1 MKLLAYSVR
10 EDERK
15 FFEVYGKKYG
25 IEVVMKKEAP
35 SLANV
40 DHMEGCNCV
49 SVITTPVNRDLIC
62 QWKKAG
68 IRHISTRTVGFD
80 HIDCEAAKEMG
91 ITVSNV
97 SYSPYSVAD
106 YTVMLILMAVRKMGI
121 IMKRYMV
128 QDFGLK
134 DVQGREIRNLTIGV
148 VGTGKIGETVI
159 SHLKGFGCKIYAY
172 DLYEKDHIK
181 DMAEYVSLETLLQQS
196 DIVTLHAPST
206 RESYHMINRDSIAQ
220 MKDGVILV
228 NTARGSLIDT
238 EALIEGLESGKVG
251 AAALDVLEDEQRI
264 YYKDYKSTNI
274 HHRQMAV
281 LANTPG
287 VIMTPHTAFFTDQA
301 VSDMVEYSIR
311 SCKNGLEGIED
322 PFQIKI

>member
-25 IEVVMKKEAP
+25 IEVVMKK
-35 SLANV
+35 
-40 DHMEGCNCV
+40 EGCNCV

-159 SHLKGFGCKIYAY
+159 SHLKEI
-172 DLYEKDHIK
+172 I
-181 DMAEYVSLETLLQQS
+181 
-196 DIVTLHAPST
+196 
-206 RESYHMINRDSIAQ
+206 
-220 MKDGVILV
+220 
-228 NTARGSLIDT
+228 
-238 EALIEGLESGKVG
+238 
-251 AAALDVLEDEQRI
+251 
-264 YYKDYKSTNI
+264 
-274 HHRQMAV
+274 
-281 LANTPG
+281 
-287 VIMTPHTAFFTDQA
+287 
-301 VSDMVEYSIR
+301 
-311 SCKNGLEGIED
+311 
-322 PFQIKI
+322 

>member
-1 MKLLAYSVR
+1 MRMICMK
-10 EDERK
+10 
-15 FFEVYGKKYG
+15 
-25 IEVVMKKEAP
+25 
-35 SLANV
+35 
-40 DHMEGCNCV
+40 
-49 SVITTPVNRDLIC
+49 
-62 QWKKAG
+62 
-68 IRHISTRTVGFD
+68 
-80 HIDCEAAKEMG
+80 
-91 ITVSNV
+91 
-97 SYSPYSVAD
+97 
-106 YTVMLILMAVRKMGI
+106 
-121 IMKRYMV
+121 
-128 QDFGLK
+128 
-134 DVQGREIRNLTIGV
+134 
-148 VGTGKIGETVI
+148 
-159 SHLKGFGCKIYAY
+159 
-172 DLYEKDHIK
+172 KDHIK